1 MKNIGSLLLAASLAA
16 ISGGFA
22 VAQEFPARA
31 ISIVV
36 PYPPG
41 GAVDGVARVLAAEL
55 SESTG
60 KTFVVDNRAGG
71 AGGVVG
77 SAEVAKAE
85 PDGYTLLL
93 NASIHVVT
101 PLINKNV
108 PFDVLNDFTHIA
120 GIAAGPLLVVTP
132 TSTKANTLKEFFEEV
147 KADPEG
153 FNFATSSYGSAGHL
167 AVEVLKAQAGVD
179 TDVVTYKGAGPALT
193 DLMGGQVQLMADP
206 MLSSLP
212 HVKAGRLKALA
223 VTSLKRSALAPEI
236 PTVEESG
243 MQPLDMVSWYGVW
256 APKNLDPKATEYLD
270 AAVSKVVNSDKFKEK
285 LTVFGF
291 EPMYKNSAD
300 LKAFVVD
307 ETKRY
312 GEIVDSAGI
321 KVE

>member
-1 MKNIGSLLLAASLAA
+1 MKHFGSFLLAASLAA
-16 ISGGFA
+16 ISGGVA
-22 VAQEFPARA
+22 AAQEFPARA

-77 SAEVAKAE
+77 SSEVVKAE

-108 PFDVLNDFTHIA
+108 PFDVLNDFTHVA
-120 GIAAGPLLVVTP
+120 GIASGPLLVVTP

-147 KADPEG
+147 KADPES

-167 AVEVLKAQAGVD
+167 AVEVLKAQAGID

-243 MQPLDMVSWYGVW
+243 MQPLEMVSWYGVW
-256 APKNLDPKATEYLD
+256 APKNLDPKAAEFLD
-270 AAVSKVVNSDKFKEK
+270 AAVSKVVNSDKFKDK

-291 EPMYKNSAD
+291 EPMYKNGAD
-300 LKAFVVD
+300 LKTFVVD

-312 GEIVDSAGI
+312 GEIVNSAGI